1 MKFAFIAA
9 REVAFPVQV
18 MCSLLGVSRSGFYAW
33 RRRPVGA
40 RRRDDAR
47 LAVEIAAAHARGR
60 CAYGSPRVHRELRA
74 QGVRVGK
81 KRVERLMRENGI
93 RARQKRRFRITTDS
107 NHPYPVAP
115 NVLARN
121 FEASAPN
128 QAWVGDVT
136 FIPTAEGWLY
146 LAVLIDVFSRR
157 VVGSSTS
164 STNDRALALAA
175 LTNAIRTRRPK
186 PGLVHHTDRG
196 SPLRQRRLPAKARR
210 ARHRG
215 QHEPHGRLL

>member
-33 RRRPVGA
+33 RRRPVAA
-40 RRRDDAR
+40 RRSEDAR

-74 QGVRVGK
+74 QGRRVGK
-81 KRVERLMRENGI
+81 KRVERLMRESGI

-164 STNDRALALAA
+164 RTSSTQSAGMARHVRSRVRAA
-175 LTNAIRTRRPK
+175 L
-186 PGLVHHTDRG
+186 
-196 SPLRQRRLPAKARR
+196 
-210 ARHRG
+210 
-215 QHEPHGRLL
+215 